1 MDNHSG
7 LWMNESSNA
16 TSTSDLR
23 GGSYE
28 QKISDEFLTFLVEGV
43 ILTIVSTFGLIGN
56 ILSIFVLIR
65 VRHIQRSFSN
75 LLLGLA
81 CFDALFLLTA
91 ILSFGLPNLF
101 EWYNDHVFLPIM
113 ALTFGLLHTFRVGS
127 VYVTLSVNFERFHAI
142 VFPFKHFTW
151 KKYLLPASV
160 LFTVAYNLPKYFEMK
175 IEYNAEAREAEIIT
189 TDMRRHPLYMS
200 LYIFWSKFI
209 LVELIPYFTIL
220 ICNVFI
226 ICKITKSAKFRKKFH
241 INDEPSVTLPNP
253 AGSSAVSGLTAPQPL
268 KFLSK
273 VSLQESH
280 SQGSSGP
287 RRTFFSKQ
295 KEEHNLGLVLFA
307 MSTLFIICQSF
318 KIIPDLYEL
327 IWCEPTKECQFN
339 PFTSGVIRFS
349 HLLVCINSSANFLIY
364 LLRGQKFREAWMKT
378 YGCCWAATEATA
390 NHVET
395 PNVSSHQQ
403 HLKAKQG
410 PISPNTRQR
419 NPLAQT
425 AFTTPKVSLAVRV
438 TYEGNNTRE
447 VLSRSSVQ
455 SVGATG
461 VRRIGSDGFSVSSSS
476 GHLAKLD
483 DREVPLVKKSSTSSL
498 SGNSKCLKVVAST
511 VSSPSSS
518 RSSSMKHEKEMGDLQ
533 TDH

>member
-1 MDNHSG
+1 MDHEGGLIGNRSG

-16 TSTSDLR
+16 THPDPGFR
-23 GGSYE
+23 GSSNE
-28 QKISDEFLTFLVEGV
+28 PAISDKFLTFLVEGV

-91 ILSFGLPNLF
+91 ILSFGLPNLS
-101 EWYNDHVFLPIM
+101 EWYNDRVFLPIM

-175 IEYNAEAREAEIIT
+175 IQYNAEAREAEIIT
-189 TDMRRHPLYMS
+189 TAMRRHPLYMS
-200 LYIFWSKFI
+200 MYVFWSKFI

-253 AGSSAVSGLTAPQPL
+253 AGSSALSGLTAPQPL

-280 SQGSSGP
+280 SQSSSGP

-318 KIIPDLYEL
+318 KIVPDLYEL

-378 YGCCWAATEATA
+378 YGCCWAVTDGAH
-390 NHVET
+390 NNVET
-395 PNVSSHQQ
+395 PNVSSHQH

-410 PISPNTRQR
+410 SVSPKPRQMDSH
-419 NPLAQT
+419 AQT
-425 AFTTPKVSLAVRV
+425 AFNTPKVSSASAAVVRV
-438 TYEGNNTRE
+438 TYEGNTTRE
-447 VLSRSSVQ
+447 VLSRSSVPSGDWRDLMNKFQ
-455 SVGATG
+455 SNQDNG
-461 VRRIGSDGFSVSSSS
+461 RCWSLCH
-476 GHLAKLD
+476 HLPD
-483 DREVPLVKKSSTSSL
+483 PG
-498 SGNSKCLKVVAST
+498 GNSS
-511 VSSPSSS
+511 
-518 RSSSMKHEKEMGDLQ
+518 
-533 TDH
+533 